1 MPGIPVSRFEP
12 FMFCVQL
19 LPAPPTHHVHADVK
33 GHGAS
38 RTEVAA
44 FVGMILSVIFFLT
57 YVAWAIVPDSV
68 LISFGISYF
77 PNKYWAIAL
86 PLYFMMLG
94 FFTVTC
100 YIAMSMY
107 YNPDLNDLRLA
118 EDKFSKV
125 PLAAALYPSTLLFF
139 CRATPPVRVSR

>member
-1 MPGIPVSRFEP
+1 
-12 FMFCVQL
+12 
-19 LPAPPTHHVHADVK
+19 
-33 GHGAS
+33 
-38 RTEVAA
+38 
-44 FVGMILSVIFFLT
+44 LSVIFFLT

-94 FFTVTC
+94 FFTVTS

-125 PLAAALYPSTLLFF
+125 PNAAALHPSTLLFF